1 MNEQLQAE
9 LARLE
14 QDLSTLIADCD
25 LAIQDANAVRA
36 YLEHKELGVA
46 LETLCDTL
54 IETGA
59 PVTEAQCRRILDA
72 AKAMGMLKR
81 EPREWSVRLETLLAR
96 VQVQPPAG

>member
-1 MNEQLQAE
+1 MNEQLEAE

-14 QDLSTLIADCD
+14 TEISALIADCD
-25 LAIQDANAVRA
+25 LPIQDANAVRA

-54 IETGA
+54 IETEA
-59 PVTEAQCRRILDA
+59 HITEAQCRRILEV

-81 EPREWSVRLETLLAR
+81 EPKEWSERMETLLTR
-96 VQVQPPAG
+96 VI